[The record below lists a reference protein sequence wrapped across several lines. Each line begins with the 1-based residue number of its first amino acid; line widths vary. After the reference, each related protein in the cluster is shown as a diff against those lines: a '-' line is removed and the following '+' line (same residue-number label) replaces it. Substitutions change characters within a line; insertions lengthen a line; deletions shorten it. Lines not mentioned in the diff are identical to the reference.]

1 MVPPPLPPHT
11 LTYYIPTSPLQVR
24 WYSFQF
30 VMDELVEELEEAYV
44 PERLHRAGPAAAPHP
59 LDLQICWSTV
69 ASPHYSLS
77 TPSSRYITSADPM

>member
-30 VMDELVEELEEAYV
+30 VMDELVEELEEAYLSV
-44 PERLHRAGPAAAPHP
+44 SIVLDQLPHP
-59 LDLQICWSTV
+59 I
-69 ASPHYSLS
+69 
-77 TPSSRYITSADPM
+77 R